1 MKKNKKGF
9 LQQDDDKRLKLIF
22 FEAVCLVESS
32 IDEGDP
38 RHTTLCVSFSIDRA
52 FPSHPSERMASIGMI
67 HIELPYILSAFSSL
81 PIHDCDQASIDVT
94 YTCDTI
100 LRLVIKEDFF
110 FGR

>member
-67 HIELPYILSAFSSL
+67 HIELPYILSAIHHHQSTTVTKRQSMSLILVTLFFDLSSKK
-81 PIHDCDQASIDVT
+81 I
-94 YTCDTI
+94 
-100 LRLVIKEDFF
+100 FF